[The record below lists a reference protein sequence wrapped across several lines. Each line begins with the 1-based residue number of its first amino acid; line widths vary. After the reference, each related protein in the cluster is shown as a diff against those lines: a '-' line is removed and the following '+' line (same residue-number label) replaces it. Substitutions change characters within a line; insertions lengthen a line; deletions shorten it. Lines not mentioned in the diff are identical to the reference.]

1 MNNLQDVNYQFKIA
15 LKTFPQQGNLV
26 YEYNPLH
33 NYRLNRTMIYYQN
46 RLMEVEEFCTKV
58 GISQEDLEN
67 ESSWDGII
75 PKSEATP
82 IVYQKG
88 QLVDFE
94 TDELDFSLNN
104 PVDIIPQWSYDNS
117 VNLVINDGKNPPR
130 LINSRFSI
138 TKKNQYQV
146 CNRKG
151 TNDTNIYDQGEQF
164 DIDTSLYKKTTT
176 IPRLRFLGLSYGGKL
191 SIGNYHFYF
200 RYVDEDGNESDFFAE
215 SGLVSVFI
223 GNSADSIHSGFR
235 NEDSHKQVKFVLTN
249 TDVSYSKIN
258 VYYTKA
264 TSDINQNATVQA
276 YKILKE
282 YKISQ
287 GEGTYLVVSGFEDVQ
302 EVTINDI
309 NATYQIYGSVETQD
323 TVQNMLFLANVD
335 KPKTQYDDLAD
346 CALRFLPILS
356 VSEKYN
362 TKQIGLDY
370 TGSISNTYYDPY
382 YIYNKVG
389 YWDDEIYRFGV
400 VFIKSDNTLTEVF
413 NVRGRKNLSENISE
427 SDYSKTEF
435 MKDGQRTYINYQ
447 DTNYRIVQTN
457 GTVSEENAKGVVDIQ
472 HSGFSTIIGIN
483 FILPKE
489 VLDYLKSTLKI
500 KGFFF
505 VRQKRIP
512 TTLCQA
518 YTIGIDKQSHTPVL
532 PVNLDGISTYIAE
545 GFLSKGEQVQKK
557 NPFGVKI
564 LTTEGERY
572 LTHDFKKRII
582 KLENQQVSV
591 QGAICPEY
599 DVNSPYLNTLFS
611 ASEMTCR
618 DCSNTNVLKQHDT
631 THFTPEN
638 FEFEKSSTYSSIKVV
653 GVEDNVKLVA
663 INDNMFSARAGE
675 AEEAFRFEYVGTKNV
690 NTKANNLLR
699 GSFGPYLGITGYQKA
714 GQLIDIKIPG
724 YKPAYMDDYF
734 VIRYNDKSPFYAIS
748 DRFDLEHTEW
758 WLNQTENK
766 LYNTLYRGDCYICQ
780 FTHRVNRNFQD
791 PSSPTNDDI
800 VDEKCWANNFEVSDG
815 VVKKENFEKIN
826 LGDVNAVKLGM
837 YVTLVVRSTM
847 NLNIRAI
854 DSSQTDEVSMFG
866 HKRGFYPFY
875 PMSNSGAYKI
885 PEALCYNKGFEKSLS
900 ERVNFEVAEVPWIKN
915 EFSNRIAYS
924 NIQVQD
930 AFQNGWRTFVG
941 THYRDYPKTYG
952 SITKIIE
959 FRGNLLCIFEHGVSL
974 IPINERA
981 IAGEGSGGNIYINT
995 SNVLPENPKIIS
1007 DIFGSQ
1013 WKESIIKTPLGV
1025 YGVDTVAKKIWRTNG
1040 TDFECISDFKV
1051 QEFLNQNISLSER
1064 ELTPIIG
1071 IRNVKTHYNA
1081 YKKDVMF
1088 TFYDNLYGLEEK
1100 VWNLCFNETVGWVTF
1115 YSWIPSYSGNMYN
1128 QFFSFDRNTSKW
1140 IAKLGTSS
1148 KGSSFADGVTLD
1160 QVVIKDNNYQTQL
1173 SLSNRTLP
1181 TGDGVQV
1188 TVNYE
1193 LVPDAR
1199 GNYKNF
1205 IIQDN
1210 KLKFVGDY
1218 SKIKSELYQRDSYG
1232 RIITDENG
1240 KNVRLSTPVNAD
1252 KIVILLNIKANIT
1265 VKYKGMS
1272 PDIGEAYVQGFTN
1285 GTNVDAGY
1293 YQSVVAVIPE
1303 YNLQF
1308 LTTDFWKHGQSGI
1321 IDISDKIQPTYWYG
1335 KQHPF
1340 EFEFVVADNP
1350 SVHKIFDDLEI
1361 ISNNAEPESFH
1372 YEIVGDSFDF
1382 AKDKKNMYIRQ
1393 EATKELYQANGFDVT
1408 YDHNYIDLTAT
1419 HRALYEGAE
1428 IRGLY
1433 DKSALLP
1440 LYYSRQDSVNEV
1452 EDYYHSKDNISTKNF
1467 SALAGGEIVKYDTL
1481 GEYRIWNHAKAVDLQ
1496 DGGRIRGN
1504 MQYREDKWNVQINPI
1519 NVVYK
1524 NERSWDSIDLGN
1536 RVNLNRNKIPIE
1548 IGQSP
1553 IPNEVLTYNNGTLN
1567 IPENS
1572 LDRAIVKWNW
1582 EESQMKEVKPKDK
1595 WIKIRIRYKGDKLAI
1610 ITAVKTLYSIS
1621 YS

>member
-1 MNNLQDVNYQFKIA
+1 MNNLQNINYQFKIA
-15 LKTFPQQGNLV
+15 LKTFSQQGNLV

-67 ESSWDGII
+67 KSSWDGII

-249 TDVSYSKIN
+249 TDASYSKIN
-258 VYYTKA
+258 VYYTKS

-302 EVTINDI
+302 EVTVNDI

-356 VSEKYN
+356 VSEKYD

-389 YWDDEIYRFGV
+389 YWDDEMYRFGV

-532 PVNLDGISTYIAE
+532 PVNLDGTSTYIAE

-557 NPFGVKI
+557 SALGAKI
-564 LTTEGERY
+564 LATEGERY
-572 LTHDFKKRII
+572 LTHDFEKRII
-582 KLENQQVSV
+582 TLENQQVSV
-591 QGAICPEY
+591 QGAICPDY

-663 INDNMFSARAGE
+663 INNNMFSARAGE

-800 VDEKCWANNFEVSDG
+800 VDERCWVNNFEVSDG
-815 VVKKENFEKIN
+815 VVKKENFEK
-826 LGDVNAVKLGM
+826 
-837 YVTLVVRSTM
+837 
-847 NLNIRAI
+847 
-854 DSSQTDEVSMFG
+854 
-866 HKRGFYPFY
+866 
-875 PMSNSGAYKI
+875 
-885 PEALCYNKGFEKSLS
+885 
-900 ERVNFEVAEVPWIKN
+900 
-915 EFSNRIAYS
+915 
-924 NIQVQD
+924 
-930 AFQNGWRTFVG
+930 
-941 THYRDYPKTYG
+941 
-952 SITKIIE
+952 
-959 FRGNLLCIFEHGVSL
+959 
-974 IPINERA
+974 
-981 IAGEGSGGNIYINT
+981 
-995 SNVLPENPKIIS
+995 
-1007 DIFGSQ
+1007 
-1013 WKESIIKTPLGV
+1013 
-1025 YGVDTVAKKIWRTNG
+1025 
-1040 TDFECISDFKV
+1040 
-1051 QEFLNQNISLSER
+1051 
-1064 ELTPIIG
+1064 
-1071 IRNVKTHYNA
+1071 
-1081 YKKDVMF
+1081 
-1088 TFYDNLYGLEEK
+1088 
-1100 VWNLCFNETVGWVTF
+1100 
-1115 YSWIPSYSGNMYN
+1115 
-1128 QFFSFDRNTSKW
+1128 
-1140 IAKLGTSS
+1140 
-1148 KGSSFADGVTLD
+1148 
-1160 QVVIKDNNYQTQL
+1160 
-1173 SLSNRTLP
+1173 
-1181 TGDGVQV
+1181 
-1188 TVNYE
+1188 
-1193 LVPDAR
+1193 
-1199 GNYKNF
+1199 
-1205 IIQDN
+1205 
-1210 KLKFVGDY
+1210 
-1218 SKIKSELYQRDSYG
+1218 
-1232 RIITDENG
+1232 
-1240 KNVRLSTPVNAD
+1240 
-1252 KIVILLNIKANIT
+1252 
-1265 VKYKGMS
+1265 
-1272 PDIGEAYVQGFTN
+1272 
-1285 GTNVDAGY
+1285 
-1293 YQSVVAVIPE
+1293 
-1303 YNLQF
+1303 
-1308 LTTDFWKHGQSGI
+1308 
-1321 IDISDKIQPTYWYG
+1321 
-1335 KQHPF
+1335 
-1340 EFEFVVADNP
+1340 
-1350 SVHKIFDDLEI
+1350 
-1361 ISNNAEPESFH
+1361 
-1372 YEIVGDSFDF
+1372 
-1382 AKDKKNMYIRQ
+1382 
-1393 EATKELYQANGFDVT
+1393 
-1408 YDHNYIDLTAT
+1408 
-1419 HRALYEGAE
+1419 
-1428 IRGLY
+1428 
-1433 DKSALLP
+1433 
-1440 LYYSRQDSVNEV
+1440 
-1452 EDYYHSKDNISTKNF
+1452 
-1467 SALAGGEIVKYDTL
+1467 
-1481 GEYRIWNHAKAVDLQ
+1481 
-1496 DGGRIRGN
+1496 
-1504 MQYREDKWNVQINPI
+1504 
-1519 NVVYK
+1519 
-1524 NERSWDSIDLGN
+1524 
-1536 RVNLNRNKIPIE
+1536 
-1548 IGQSP
+1548 
-1553 IPNEVLTYNNGTLN
+1553 
-1567 IPENS
+1567 
-1572 LDRAIVKWNW
+1572 
-1582 EESQMKEVKPKDK
+1582 
-1595 WIKIRIRYKGDKLAI
+1595 
-1610 ITAVKTLYSIS
+1610 
-1621 YS
+1621 